1 MTLLLNDL
9 WAFDVDGTST
19 LLDNEDGIASRVAAC
34 SSIVDRPRILSPI
47 SRVKGGRV
55 AYPGGRFHAATW
67 SHEEHRHKACGTARS
82 SCGVGWMFG
91 GVGQRTTSYRGVE
104 FGDNCNLENMPGD
117 SLRRPMTNLC
127 DVWMFVPGSPGFRL
141 VAARERDLPELNDA
155 GLVPSTIVPMGLGPT
170 AGILTAGW
178 TGLTPASSSAGDRA
192 GAGTPAGGQSL
203 WMFGG
208 VTDGMRGIRRYR
220 AARRDTARVRG
231 RPLPVCQSHHVRY
244 LGAQRTGAD
253 CSSRHTVSERGLHRG
268 SLAL

>member
-1 MTLLLNDL
+1 MFSGLLSIVDGSFENAEKMTLLHNDL
-9 WAFDVDGTST
+9 WRFDADSGSEVAT
-19 LLDNEDGIASRVAAC
+19 RVAAC
-34 SSIVDRPRILSPI
+34 GSNIQRPSIIRP
-47 SRVKGGRV
+47 SRP
-55 AYPGGRFHAATW
+55 YPGPRFGAATW
-67 SHEEHRHKACGTARS
+67 VHEQG
-82 SCGVGWMFG
+82 GWMFG
-91 GVGQRTTSYRGVE
+91 GIGRRYSSYRGFE
-104 FGDNCNLENMPGD
+104 YGDNCNLDDIVGSTAVTNM
-117 SLRRPMTNLC
+117 C
-127 DVWMFVPGSPGFRL
+127 DVWQLTPGEGFRL
-141 VAARERDLPELNDA
+141 VAACERDLPELNDA

-178 TGLTPASSSAGDRA
+178 TGLTPGSSSAGDRA